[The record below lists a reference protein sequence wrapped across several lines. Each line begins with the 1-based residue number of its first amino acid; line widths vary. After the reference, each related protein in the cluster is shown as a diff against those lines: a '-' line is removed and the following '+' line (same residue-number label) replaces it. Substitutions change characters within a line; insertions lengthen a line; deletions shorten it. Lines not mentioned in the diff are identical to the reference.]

1 MNDCGEIS
9 PETMSWRVFATFMG
23 NICSGVN
30 LESVTVVTDDN
41 TQTGPRLIFVAD
53 TVVLQA
59 TDGNTQPL
67 AFEALFGAR
76 RPGPEPARPRPGGRS
91 DSDTESDD
99 SNDDIGTGAELL
111 RTSIQRLGLA
121 PMAQAQTEA
130 ASTPGAES
138 PAVRASAPHISL
150 DCDGDVMLALTF
162 RVDNTA
168 REPRRQLVILRE
180 RGEHIVPIRM
190 QPLAGR
196 PMLYSWTWKLGR
208 PSITSSLPL
217 PWREN
222 IAFASQGPDGQIQQ
236 HLAIFFVA
244 TPTSFWP
251 PLPEK
256 TSQLSLSRRH
266 APPSRDATQTGAGR
280 ERLADNS
287 VLPRRETTISAQGSQ
302 GTASSASGSAAV
314 GSWGVAA
321 FEDGPL
327 FRATLSEFEGKT
339 ATLKQSIKR
348 VLKSA
353 DALLELS
360 RARQA
365 AEKAFV
371 EAAMQLPLLSQ
382 AMRSYLESASE
393 ILASQAE
400 MSSSHFQTLL
410 IDPLRG
416 LYTREVKYAERRKK
430 EFEQESQDYQAFE
443 QKYLSIRNDD
453 KKKRLQLDAKFQSK
467 RRSFE
472 LKCFDYYQQLT
483 EMHGQQMEMEIGF
496 LFSNF
501 AEKQTAQFG
510 AVANRLGE
518 KRPEL
523 DEIVA
528 QLTHMTKA
536 IHQRRKDVQEQRKA
550 IEARTT
556 SSLSGQLVAS
566 SSMEKIGFDPSD
578 TSIDG
583 LLAHSAG
590 RNSQCTQPG
599 AKAGEISRVRTT
611 HEGPQHDLDAARL
624 GRKRE
629 GFLFV
634 ASSGASSSPIPV
646 SGSASNL
653 AWRKSCNWKNLGE
666 SAGVSVVNLRFCSVR
681 EARNVDRRFCFEILS
696 AQNTRRI
703 YQATDDD
710 DLKAWVSVVQNAIEA
725 MLNGT
730 AEEID
735 DSPVGGSRQSTLES
749 QQAAS
754 DTILSQLWAADSS
767 NMFCADCGHRQPDWS
782 SINLGCLV
790 CKATLDTASWTRETL
805 GVVCAIGNSLSNS
818 VWESQQVVK
827 PRATDRLEVKSAYIK
842 DKVG

>member
-1 MNDCGEIS
+1 
-9 PETMSWRVFATFMG
+9 
-23 NICSGVN
+23 
-30 LESVTVVTDDN
+30 
-41 TQTGPRLIFVAD
+41 
-53 TVVLQA
+53 
-59 TDGNTQPL
+59 
-67 AFEALFGAR
+67 
-76 RPGPEPARPRPGGRS
+76 
-91 DSDTESDD
+91 
-99 SNDDIGTGAELL
+99 
-111 RTSIQRLGLA
+111 
-121 PMAQAQTEA
+121 MAQAQTEA

-180 RGEHIVPIRM
+180 RGC
-190 QPLAGR
+190 
-196 PMLYSWTWKLGR
+196 
-208 PSITSSLPL
+208 
-217 PWREN
+217 
-222 IAFASQGPDGQIQQ
+222 
-236 HLAIFFVA
+236 
-244 TPTSFWP
+244 
-251 PLPEK
+251 
-256 TSQLSLSRRH
+256 
-266 APPSRDATQTGAGR
+266 
-280 ERLADNS
+280 
-287 VLPRRETTISAQGSQ
+287 
-302 GTASSASGSAAV
+302 
-314 GSWGVAA
+314 WGVAA

-453 KKKRLQLDAKFQSK
+453 KKKRLQLDAN
-467 RRSFE
+467 
-472 LKCFDYYQQLT
+472 FDYYQQLT

-611 HEGPQHDLDAARL
+611 HEEH
-624 GRKRE
+624 
-629 GFLFV
+629 
-634 ASSGASSSPIPV
+634 S
-646 SGSASNL
+646 
-653 AWRKSCNWKNLGE
+653 NWKNLGE

-767 NMFCADCGHRQPDWS
+767 N
-782 SINLGCLV
+782 I
-790 CKATLDTASWTRETL
+790 
-805 GVVCAIGNSLSNS
+805 LSNS